1 MAHVYFIAASLAG
14 LTKIGFT
21 SHPVEHRLKAL
32 RAGSPVPLEL
42 VAWGV
47 GGREY
52 ERAFHEMFAASWSHG
67 EWFRN
72 TLDLIGLRDA
82 IGIDGDLKTVIDPAE
97 YPRGIFIAHVMAG
110 VDSERVR
117 ALDPN
122 YVPTWVAKA

>member
-1 MAHVYFIAASLAG
+1 MGHVYFIAAPSAG
-14 LTKIGFT
+14 VTKIGFT

-32 RAGSPVPLEL
+32 RGGSPVPLHL
-42 VAWGV
+42 MAWGV

-72 TLDLIGLRDA
+72 TLDLIVVRDA
-82 IGIDGDLKTVIDPAE
+82 IGIDGELRAVIDPAD
-97 YPRGIFIAHVMAG
+97 YRRGIFVAHVMAG

-117 ALDPN
+117 ALHPDYIP
-122 YVPTWVAKA
+122 PWVTRA